1 MKVELSDDHIRRI
14 VDHCRRALPNEGCGL
29 LALEGDRIMEIYP
42 TDNADESPTSYTIP
56 PQEHYDAVM
65 DAESKGWEIRG
76 AFHSHPNGPPRMSA
90 TDLERALKPGWLYL
104 VVGLDG
110 QEPTIGAWQDGEI
123 VELG

>member
-110 QEPTIGAWQDGEI
+110 QEPTIGAWRDGET